1 MDSQL
6 TQPLTQQTL
15 DPRRLGRNNSGLK
28 DSDISDVLCILHP
41 ASIAAYRIVQ
51 EAAVNTP
58 EHVLQNE
65 GLTTFDNVESGL
77 DLEEQET
84 IIIDGE
90 KKSTAGNDLALRM
103 SSHTINTF
111 GGFYFG
117 RNASLCDIVFS
128 ADSAKRTSNKHF
140 RIFVNTNSMLML
152 EDTSTNGTVVDDVLL
167 KCRDPHHHPTQRVLD
182 QGSIV
187 CIQSTLDKDL
197 VKFVVRFPSREGH
210 EEAYDEKFRNYVNRC
225 AINEARTKGKP
236 MPTRLV
242 AKHFKAS
249 AQGRTTFGMYWNG
262 GEKYNVVGMLG
273 KGAFATVY
281 QLATKNEGFAIAAKE
296 LEKKA
301 IMKNG
306 QMDQKIDNEMRIM
319 QELRHPNVVQYID
332 FHDFGSHLYIMMELI
347 EYGDLTGYIE
357 RNGRL
362 SEEEGKM
369 MARQVLSALVYLH
382 QKNITHR
389 DIKPDNILIKSEKPL
404 TVAIADFGLAKLVK
418 NNETFLKTFCGTLLW
433 CAPEIYPYYREWLSA
448 QGRKRSRG
456 SNKKTHNEY
465 SQSVDIWSFAGVLW
479 SSLCGSPPFAG
490 TAVGGGS
497 AMFNVIMNTPLDGV
511 PLREVGVSEEC
522 IDLLLK
528 MLNVDPNARLTDLEC
543 LRHPWLADG
552 IDRPEARLD
561 NIQEEEEDPAEEL
574 SQLSIKEQFQSE
586 SRNEEADAAYDDE
599 VAEFFDPDPEP
610 PSKRVRPDNLFPRY
624 QTRDRDLEESGF
636 EEEDGEPQ
644 QDSFHYAPLTPGTTQ
659 GQTTQGRNR
668 LFGEISQRAL
678 RSSGLLGTQANAA
691 LSIPESSNGAARRS
705 SPRLHRPP
713 QLDGGVSS
721 PSLLGAESM
730 VRELN
735 MTSPQSPNSGAGTE
749 SEPTTPTTPNV
760 PQHSSLELGESV
772 SEVTPKAKYDR
783 RIQGIQ
789 KTPSCY
795 YDPSDPA
802 THTLEYA
809 SRVSGFDFVAQ
820 AEAAASESKIPDTMV
835 FPSHDSQAEPNLDD
849 DSSVSVPALSSDSG
863 FLRPLPRLGKLMAS
877 TDSFTQLVLKL
888 DKSNNSWGRHPE
900 NTIVYANK
908 NDSRVPK
915 KAFEIYF
922 HVEGHE
928 DSRKLEAK
936 GIDWTKLD
944 GLYTG
949 ITTWSSNGISVNG
962 VHLKRDDGKGR
973 VLFGK
978 LYSGD
983 VITVFDYPGGKL
995 KFVCEFFVGLGKEK
1009 RPADQPFKVER
1020 GSLIPNLVSL
1030 GSEQSLA
1037 S

>member
-65 GLTTFDNVESGL
+65 GLTTFENVESGL

-103 SSHTINTF
+103 SSITKQNY
-111 GGFYFG
+111 GGFLFG
-117 RNASLCDIVFS
+117 RNGAMCDIVFS
-128 ADSAKRTSNKHF
+128 KDSAKRTSNKHF

-152 EDTSTNGTVVDDVLL
+152 EDTSTNGTVVDDILL
-167 KCRDPHHHPTQRVLD
+167 KCKDPRHHPTQRVLD

-210 EEAYDEKFRNYVNRC
+210 EEAYDQKFRTYVNRC
-225 AINEARTKGKP
+225 AIEEARTKGKP
-236 MPTRLV
+236 IPTHLTT
-242 AKHFKAS
+242 KHFKAS
-249 AQGRTTFGMYWNG
+249 GQGRTTFGMYWNG
-262 GEKYNVVGMLG
+262 GEKYNVVGLLG

-281 QLATKNEGFAIAAKE
+281 QLATKNEGHAIAAKE

-319 QELRHPNVVQYID
+319 KELRHPNVVQYID

-347 EYGDLTGYIE
+347 EYGDLSGYIE
-357 RNGRL
+357 RHGRL
-362 SEEEGKM
+362 SEEKAKT
-369 MARQVLSALVYLH
+369 MARQVLSALAYLH

-389 DIKPDNILIKSEKPL
+389 DIKPDNILIKSENPL

-456 SNKKTHNEY
+456 SSKKSHNEY

-479 SSLCGSPPFAG
+479 SSLCGSPPFVG

-497 AMFNVIMNTPLDGV
+497 AMFNVIMNTRLDGA

-522 IDLLLK
+522 IDLLLQ
-528 MLNVDPNARLTDLEC
+528 MLNTDPNARLTDVEC

-552 IDRPEARLD
+552 TEKAEFGLGD
-561 NIQEEEEDPAEEL
+561 IQEEEEDPAQDL
-574 SQLSIKEQFQSE
+574 SQLSISEQRQAE
-586 SRNEEADAAYDDE
+586 SGDEDAEADLEDDI
-599 VAEFFDPDPEP
+599 AEYFEGRR
-610 PSKRVRPDNLFPRY
+610 PSKRVRPDGIFPSNQIRDGNLEDSSLNEADSLYEKLEQPH
-624 QTRDRDLEESGF
+624 EESF
-636 EEEDGEPQ
+636 MP
-644 QDSFHYAPLTPGTTQ
+644 PGQ
-659 GQTTQGRNR
+659 IGRNR

-678 RSSGLLGTQANAA
+678 QSSGLLGTQAHAA
-691 LSIPESSNGAARRS
+691 LSIPQSARDGSTRRS
-705 SPRLHRPP
+705 SPRLRVPP

-730 VRELN
+730 VRDLN
-735 MTSPQSPNSGAGTE
+735 MTSPQSPNSRAGTS

-760 PQHSSLELGESV
+760 PQHSSLELGDSV
-772 SEVTPKAKYDR
+772 SEATPKAKVYDR
-783 RIQGIQ
+783 RIRNIQ
-789 KTPSCY
+789 KPPSFY
-795 YDPSDPA
+795 YDPSDLG
-802 THTLEYA
+802 THNLEYA
-809 SRVSGFDFVAQ
+809 SRVSGFDYVAQ
-820 AEAAASESKIPDTMV
+820 AEAAAMESKIPDTMV
-835 FPSHDSQAEPNLDD
+835 FPSHDSQAENNQDD
-849 DSSVSVPALSSDSG
+849 NSSVSVPALSSDSG
-863 FLRPLPRLGKLMAS
+863 FLRPLPRLGKLTAT
-877 TDSFTQLVLKL
+877 TDSFSQIVLKL
-888 DKSNNSWGRHPE
+888 DKSNNSWGRNLD

-908 NDSRVPK
+908 GDSRVPK

-922 HVEGHE
+922 HAEGHE

-936 GIDWTKLD
+936 GIDWTKLN

-949 ITTWSSNGISVNG
+949 ITTWSSIGVSVNG

-978 LYSGD
+978 LYTGD

-995 KFVCEFFVGLGKEK
+995 KFVCDFFVGSGKQK
-1009 RPADQPFKVER
+1009 RAADQPFKIER
-1020 GSLIPNLVSL
+1020 GSLVPQLASL
-1030 GSEQSLA
+1030 GSAQSLT